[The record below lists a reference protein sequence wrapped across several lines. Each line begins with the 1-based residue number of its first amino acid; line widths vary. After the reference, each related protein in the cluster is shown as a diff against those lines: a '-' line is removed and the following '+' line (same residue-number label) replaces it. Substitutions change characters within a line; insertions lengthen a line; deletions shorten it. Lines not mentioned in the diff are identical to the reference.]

1 MEVDVG
7 TAVAEAVEIGAGG
20 MRGGAVMTGTGGEEE
35 GGGAG
40 RGRGAQ
46 AGQGPGAGETGGSN
60 SSLTGV

>member
-1 MEVDVG
+1 MEVDVVMVA
-7 TAVAEAVEIGAGG
+7 AVVEIVAGG

-40 RGRGAQ
+40 RGQGVL

-60 SSLTGV
+60 SSLTRV

>member
-1 MEVDVG
+1 MEGDVVMVA
-7 TAVAEAVEIGAGG
+7 AVVEIVAGE

-60 SSLTGV
+60 SSLTRV